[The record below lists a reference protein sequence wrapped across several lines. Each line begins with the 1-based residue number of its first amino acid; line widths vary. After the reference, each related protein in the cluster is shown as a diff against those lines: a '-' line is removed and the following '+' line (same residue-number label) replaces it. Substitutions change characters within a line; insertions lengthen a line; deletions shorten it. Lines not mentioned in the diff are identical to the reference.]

1 MGELDI
7 NALVAEWK
15 ADALSSWD
23 DARYLIEDRRITL
36 GLFAVHL
43 SLEKIL
49 KTHIIRQTGV
59 LAPKIHDLIRLAQLA
74 QVTLSAEQSDFL
86 SRMNFYAIHGRYLGV
101 KFPLPSQQM
110 AREYLQ
116 TAKELIEWLAKQ
128 L

>member
-1 MGELDI
+1 MAELDVD
-7 NALVAEWK
+7 ALVSGWK

-23 DARYLIEDRRITL
+23 DARYLIEDKRITL

-49 KTHIIRQTGV
+49 KTHIIKQTGT

-74 QVTLSAEQSDFL
+74 HIDFSSEQIDFL
-86 SRMNFYAIHGRYLGV
+86 SRMNFYAIHGRYLGI
-101 KFPLPSQQM
+101 KFPLPSQQT

-116 TAKELIEWLAKQ
+116 IAKELIEWLAKQ